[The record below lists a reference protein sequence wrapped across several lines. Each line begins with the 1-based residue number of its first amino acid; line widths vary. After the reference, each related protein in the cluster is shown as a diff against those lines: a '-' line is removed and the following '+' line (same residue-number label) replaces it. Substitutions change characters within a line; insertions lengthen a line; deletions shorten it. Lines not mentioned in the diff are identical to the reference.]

1 MLRNIMLKSRH
12 VYLSIKILFIR
23 DFLASYFLLS
33 LMMGTNTL
41 LAVKSAESVMQNLTF
56 DFSHEVTYIIQ

>member
-1 MLRNIMLKSRH
+1 MLKSRH
-12 VYLSIKILFIR
+12 VYIYLSITILFIH
-23 DFLASYFLLS
+23 DFLARYFLLS

-41 LAVKSAESVMQNLTF
+41 LAVKSTESGMQNLTF